1 MIKGREPYAG
11 HKVQIQEW
19 LGEIEKCMSFLEQES
34 ATCSIRIRRR
44 RESNSRGNTGNP
56 ELRERARP
64 LNRGGKI
71 KLGETEMKL
80 ATPSSPAKEA
90 SLISQLYSG
99 SRKPAG
105 RS

>member
-1 MIKGREPYAG
+1 VQRAASGYAG
-11 HKVQIQEW
+11 DER
-19 LGEIEKCMSFLEQES
+19 
-34 ATCSIRIRRR
+34 ATRAVTPVTL
-44 RESNSRGNTGNP
+44 NY
-56 ELRERARP
+56 ERARP